1 MSFFRQL
8 YFNPLVNKLNKNL
21 KIGQKSY
28 LAFLL
33 VSIMILIFFVYILYS
48 YSTIK
53 EREVELQNLYSIS
66 SHTGSLIILLGN
78 KSKNTIHR
86 DEFINHVN
94 ALNKRIK
101 NVENEKNKNDLKNI
115 LSKIESLS
123 FYSNVLG
130 NIITEQQLDQ
140 EKNKINGIVGELLN
154 YKANI
159 EKSITSIS
167 DNTDH
172 IFRTRNL
179 LIYIFLLSGILGS
192 VVIANFISYRITD
205 PIEKLKDNI
214 SVLENGNYDFNGS
227 FEVLDNDE
235 IGDIAR
241 GIDNIG
247 ATIRETVKFT
257 EKIGKNEFDTELE
270 LNNTGKLGMALLSM
284 RDNLNEVTKQN
295 EIQKLQEKKRNWV
308 IKGLAE
314 LGNVLRSNYDDP
326 DEFYFN
332 ILRNIINYIS
342 ANQGGFFI
350 IRDSGK
356 GKILELR
363 SSYAYNRRK
372 YLKKEIEIGEGLIG
386 QCAFEKQITH
396 ITDLPDNYIQITS
409 GLGKSNPKNL
419 ILAPFVLNDNIYGVM
434 ELASF
439 NIFDEFTIDYLNQ
452 CAESVASSLA
462 SVEINNTTKLLLE
475 KTKIQAEEIAS
486 REEEMRQNM
495 EELETTQEESQRK
508 VEQLEQIIAE
518 LKNSQSINK
527 D

>member
-1 MSFFRQL
+1 
-8 YFNPLVNKLNKNL
+8 
-21 KIGQKSY
+21 
-28 LAFLL
+28 
-33 VSIMILIFFVYILYS
+33 
-48 YSTIK
+48 
-53 EREVELQNLYSIS
+53 
-66 SHTGSLIILLGN
+66 
-78 KSKNTIHR
+78 
-86 DEFINHVN
+86 
-94 ALNKRIK
+94 
-101 NVENEKNKNDLKNI
+101 
-115 LSKIESLS
+115 
-123 FYSNVLG
+123 
-130 NIITEQQLDQ
+130 
-140 EKNKINGIVGELLN
+140 
-154 YKANI
+154 
-159 EKSITSIS
+159 
-167 DNTDH
+167 
-172 IFRTRNL
+172 
-179 LIYIFLLSGILGS
+179 
-192 VVIANFISYRITD
+192 
-205 PIEKLKDNI
+205 
-214 SVLENGNYDFNGS
+214 
-227 FEVLDNDE
+227 
-235 IGDIAR
+235 
-241 GIDNIG
+241 
-247 ATIRETVKFT
+247 
-257 EKIGKNEFDTELE
+257 
-270 LNNTGKLGMALLSM
+270 MALLSM

-350 IRDSGK
+350 IRDSEK

-363 SSYAYNRRK
+363 SSYAYDRRK

-452 CAESVASSLA
+452 CAESIASSLA